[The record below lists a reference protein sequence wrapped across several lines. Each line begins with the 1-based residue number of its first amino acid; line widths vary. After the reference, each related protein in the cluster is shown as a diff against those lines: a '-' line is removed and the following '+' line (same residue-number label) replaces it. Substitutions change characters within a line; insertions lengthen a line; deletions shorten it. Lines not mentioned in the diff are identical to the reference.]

1 MPPSLLGESPLWHPS
16 EQVLYWCDIP
26 GHKLNRFDPA
36 TGAHREWAFD
46 TDVACCAPLIDGG
59 LLLALRDGLVR
70 FDPANGHVQGR
81 SPRRPTTRRTNA
93 STTARPTRRAA
104 SGSARSTSRAI
115 RRALRCTASARA
127 GSARWPSDI
136 TVSNGLAWSPDARTM
151 YWADTKAHRIDALDF
166 DVSDGSLSRRRV
178 FAQFPVKT
186 ADQPLASYGGRPD
199 GAAVDA
205 EGGYWVAMFEGAR
218 LLRLAPDGAAH
229 ARSAAA
235 GALPDHA
242 LLRRAR
248 PEDAVHHHLAR
259 EAAGRRTRARAA
271 GRLCTAAARRCAGLP
286 ANFAHDLIEIEA
298 VMSNTRYTQYASLKD
313 RVVFISGGSSGIGAE
328 LVRAFAAQGAKVA
341 FCGTRPDG
349 GKRADRRVVAAGHAA
364 ALVRRRATCATCVA
378 YQALLARA
386 AAELGPVRVLV
397 NNAGRDDRHKMEDVT
412 PEFWDDRLALNLKH
426 YFFAIQAVAP
436 GMEKAGGGSVINMGS
451 VSWMRGRPNLVG
463 YTTAKAGI
471 LGLTRTLAREL
482 GPRNIRVNAL
492 VPGAIV
498 TERQT
503 TLHRDPV
510 ADQQFLD
517 AQCLKIRL
525 DSGHVARATLFLAAD
540 DSDGMTG
547 QHVLVDAGI
556 AQQSVVT

>member
-1 MPPSLLGESPLWHPS
+1 MNYTLYKSLL
-16 EQVLYWCDIP
+16 
-26 GHKLNRFDPA
+26 
-36 TGAHREWAFD
+36 
-46 TDVACCAPLIDGG
+46 
-59 LLLALRDGLVR
+59 
-70 FDPANGHVQGR
+70 
-81 SPRRPTTRRTNA
+81 
-93 STTARPTRRAA
+93 
-104 SGSARSTSRAI
+104 
-115 RRALRCTASARA
+115 
-127 GSARWPSDI
+127 
-136 TVSNGLAWSPDARTM
+136 
-151 YWADTKAHRIDALDF
+151 
-166 DVSDGSLSRRRV
+166 
-178 FAQFPVKT
+178 
-186 ADQPLASYGGRPD
+186 
-199 GAAVDA
+199 
-205 EGGYWVAMFEGAR
+205 
-218 LLRLAPDGAAH
+218 
-229 ARSAAA
+229 
-235 GALPDHA
+235 
-242 LLRRAR
+242 
-248 PEDAVHHHLAR
+248 
-259 EAAGRRTRARAA
+259 
-271 GRLCTAAARRCAGLP
+271 
-286 ANFAHDLIEIEA
+286 
-298 VMSNTRYTQYASLKD
+298 D

-341 FCGTRPDG
+341 FCGTKPEG
-349 GKRADRRVVAAGHAA
+349 GKALIDEVISAGHAA
-364 ALVRRRATCATCVA
+364 PWYAACDVRDVVA
-378 YQALLARA
+378 YQALLARLIG
-386 AAELGPVRVLV
+386 ELGPVRVLI
-397 NNAGRDDRHKMEDVT
+397 NNAGRDDRHAMEDVT

-436 GMEKAGGGSVINMGS
+436 GMAAAGGGSVINMGS

-503 TLHRDPV
+503 ALHRDPV

>member
-1 MPPSLLGESPLWHPS
+1 MTYTLYRTLS
-16 EQVLYWCDIP
+16 E
-26 GHKLNRFDPA
+26 
-36 TGAHREWAFD
+36 
-46 TDVACCAPLIDGG
+46 
-59 LLLALRDGLVR
+59 
-70 FDPANGHVQGR
+70 
-81 SPRRPTTRRTNA
+81 
-93 STTARPTRRAA
+93 
-104 SGSARSTSRAI
+104 
-115 RRALRCTASARA
+115 
-127 GSARWPSDI
+127 
-136 TVSNGLAWSPDARTM
+136 
-151 YWADTKAHRIDALDF
+151 
-166 DVSDGSLSRRRV
+166 
-178 FAQFPVKT
+178 
-186 ADQPLASYGGRPD
+186 
-199 GAAVDA
+199 
-205 EGGYWVAMFEGAR
+205 
-218 LLRLAPDGAAH
+218 
-229 ARSAAA
+229 
-235 GALPDHA
+235 
-242 LLRRAR
+242 
-248 PEDAVHHHLAR
+248 
-259 EAAGRRTRARAA
+259 
-271 GRLCTAAARRCAGLP
+271 
-286 ANFAHDLIEIEA
+286 
-298 VMSNTRYTQYASLKD
+298 

-341 FCGTRPDG
+341 FCGTKPEG
-349 GKRADRRVVAAGHAA
+349 GKALIDEVVAAGHTAPWYGA
-364 ALVRRRATCATCVA
+364 CDVRDVMA
-378 YQALLARA
+378 YQALLGQVATDV
-386 AAELGPVRVLV
+386 GPIRVLI

-436 GMEKAGGGSVINMGS
+436 GMERAGGGSVINMGS

-503 TLHRDPV
+503 ALHRDPA

-556 AQQSVVT
+556 AQQSVIT

>member
-1 MPPSLLGESPLWHPS
+1 M
-16 EQVLYWCDIP
+16 
-26 GHKLNRFDPA
+26 
-36 TGAHREWAFD
+36 
-46 TDVACCAPLIDGG
+46 
-59 LLLALRDGLVR
+59 
-70 FDPANGHVQGR
+70 
-81 SPRRPTTRRTNA
+81 TT
-93 STTARPTRRAA
+93 P
-104 SGSARSTSRAI
+104 
-115 RRALRCTASARA
+115 
-127 GSARWPSDI
+127 
-136 TVSNGLAWSPDARTM
+136 
-151 YWADTKAHRIDALDF
+151 
-166 DVSDGSLSRRRV
+166 
-178 FAQFPVKT
+178 
-186 ADQPLASYGGRPD
+186 
-199 GAAVDA
+199 
-205 EGGYWVAMFEGAR
+205 
-218 LLRLAPDGAAH
+218 
-229 ARSAAA
+229 
-235 GALPDHA
+235 
-242 LLRRAR
+242 
-248 PEDAVHHHLAR
+248 
-259 EAAGRRTRARAA
+259 
-271 GRLCTAAARRCAGLP
+271 
-286 ANFAHDLIEIEA
+286 
-298 VMSNTRYTQYASLKD
+298 RYTQYASLKG

-341 FCGTRPDG
+341 LCGTKPDG
-349 GKRADRRVVAAGHAA
+349 GRALIDDVVAQGHAA
-364 ALVRRRATCATCVA
+364 PWYAPCDVRDVVA
-378 YQALLARA
+378 YQALLARVA
-386 AAELGPVRVLV
+386 GELGPVRVLV
-397 NNAGRDDRHKMEDVT
+397 NNAGRDDRHAMEDVT

-436 GMEKAGGGSVINMGS
+436 GMEKAGGGSVVNMGS